1 VVTDHP
7 GRVLTSAGAA
17 GPQRWSLDATGAA
30 GLGASGLLVVAGG
43 LVAAV
48 NSAAPFGHGSWLAA
62 YLVLVG
68 GVAQALLAVGRD
80 RLPGA
85 RPATHRRRLELL
97 LWNGG
102 TLVVAAGVLADV
114 PGLVALGSGGLLV
127 ALASFGAATATAAG
141 AAHRWRLA
149 YHGLILALAASVVV
163 GCALAFAA

>member
-1 VVTDHP
+1 MVTDRP
-7 GRVLTSAGAA
+7 GRPLTSAGAA
-17 GPQRWSLDATGAA
+17 APARWSPDATGAA
-30 GLGASGLLVVAGG
+30 ALGAAGLLIVAGG

-68 GVAQALLAVGRD
+68 GVAQALLAIGRD

-85 RPATHRRRLELL
+85 RPATHRRRVELL

-102 TLVVAAGVLADV
+102 TLIVAAGVLVDA
-114 PGLVALGSGGLLV
+114 PALVALGSGALLV
-127 ALASFGAATATAAG
+127 ALAGFGAATAARG
-141 AAHRWRLA
+141 ARPWRLA
-149 YHGLILALAASVVV
+149 YHGLILALAVSVVV

>member
-1 VVTDHP
+1 
-7 GRVLTSAGAA
+7 VLTSAGAA
-17 GPQRWSLDATGAA
+17 ARPRWSPDATGAA
-30 GLGASGLLVVAGG
+30 ALGAAGLLIVAGG

-48 NSAAPFGHGSWLAA
+48 NSAAPFAHGSWLSA

-68 GVAQALLAVGRD
+68 GVAQALLAIGRD

-85 RPATHRRRLELL
+85 HPATQRRRPELL

-102 TLVVAAGVLADV
+102 TLAVAAGVLVGA
-114 PGLVALGSGGLLV
+114 PAFVALGSGGLLV
-127 ALASFGAATATAAG
+127 ALASFGAATAAG
-141 AAHRWRLA
+141 APRRWRLA

>member
-1 VVTDHP
+1 
-7 GRVLTSAGAA
+7 VLTSAA
-17 GPQRWSLDATGAA
+17 PLRWSPDATGAA
-30 GLGASGLLVVAGG
+30 ALVASGLLVVAGG

-48 NSAAPFGHGSWLAA
+48 NSAAPFAHGSWLAA

-68 GVAQALLAVGRD
+68 GVAQALLAIGRD

-102 TLVVAAGVLADV
+102 TLVVAAGVLVDA
-114 PGLVALGSGGLLV
+114 PAFVALGSGGLFV
-127 ALASFGAATATAAG
+127 ALASLGAATATRPAR
-141 AAHRWRLA
+141 RWRLA